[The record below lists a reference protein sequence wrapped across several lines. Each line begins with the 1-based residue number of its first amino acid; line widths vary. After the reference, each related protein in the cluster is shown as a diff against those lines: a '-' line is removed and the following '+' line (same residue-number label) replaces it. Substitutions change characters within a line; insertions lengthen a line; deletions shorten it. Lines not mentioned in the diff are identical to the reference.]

1 MPSLSDFEILFVH
14 LFIHPSIHSEGSSEV
29 LVCAGLWAKCQD
41 MEVTEQTQSLLQGGD
56 TPKGADNKVESL

>member
-1 MPSLSDFEILFVH
+1 M
-14 LFIHPSIHSEGSSEV
+14 
-29 LVCAGLWAKCQD
+29 CAGLWAKCQD